1 MTTYTTPQE
10 TRAAIIRSATEIMSK
25 VGPGKLRVAEVA
37 RAAGMTTG
45 AIYAHFIDRQD
56 LISAVRAEQVRT
68 SHQDLTMHAAERLKR
83 IRAIVDSGEL
93 LSKSAAYRETQIKQ
107 MQPSNFQAAF
117 AWIKNTVAAEFDE
130 PLDTLMRGIWNERTA
145 EIHEVLEK
153 AKSEKIIAD
162 DVDLQAY
169 ELIVLSFYYGMTVI
183 SRTMEIETELAEKVV
198 DTWQRMLSATE
209 PS

>member
-68 SHQDLTMHAAERLKR
+68 SHQDLTMHADRKSTRLN
-83 IRAIVDSGEL
+83 S
-93 LSKSAAYRETQIKQ
+93 S
-107 MQPSNFQAAF
+107 
-117 AWIKNTVAAEFDE
+117 
-130 PLDTLMRGIWNERTA
+130 
-145 EIHEVLEK
+145 H
-153 AKSEKIIAD
+153 
-162 DVDLQAY
+162 
-169 ELIVLSFYYGMTVI
+169 
-183 SRTMEIETELAEKVV
+183 
-198 DTWQRMLSATE
+198 
-209 PS
+209 